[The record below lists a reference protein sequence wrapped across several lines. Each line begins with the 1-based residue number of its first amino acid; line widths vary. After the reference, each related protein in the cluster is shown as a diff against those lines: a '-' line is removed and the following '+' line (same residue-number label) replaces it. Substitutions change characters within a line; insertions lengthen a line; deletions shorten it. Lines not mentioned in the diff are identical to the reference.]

1 MPRSNQSRISSK
13 KQNKNIGEPDSF
25 HDDNTDVSE
34 NPLQF
39 IVPTEVVD
47 LPSKGR
53 FYPPSHPLYNVESIE
68 IRHMT
73 AKEEDLLTSTT
84 LLRKGTAL
92 DKVVQNVIVD
102 KRVLVDD
109 LLLGDKNS
117 IIIHSRIF
125 GYGNE
130 FTTSLTCPKCSA
142 PFTNVF
148 DLEEVKAKDYERE
161 LIKYDIEL
169 TESNTF
175 TMVLPRSQAIVEF
188 RLLTTRDEKK
198 LLGKGKNIGSIQ
210 LLEAIVVSL
219 NNQTDDFYIK
229 RAIAH
234 LPIMDATVLKR
245 VYSKIIP
252 DLDMTQE
259 VECPECGNNSEM
271 GVPLDANFFWPDF

>member
-1 MPRSNQSRISSK
+1 MPRSNQSRINSK
-13 KQNKNIGEPDSF
+13 KQNKKTEPQEEAYNGAPQID
-25 HDDNTDVSE
+25 E

-39 IVPTEVVD
+39 IVPTEVID
-47 LPSKGR
+47 LPSRGK
-53 FYPPSHPLYNVESIE
+53 FYPPGHPLHNVDSIE

-73 AKEEDLLTSTT
+73 AKEEDILTSTS

-92 DKVVQNVIVD
+92 DKVVQSVIVD
-102 KRVLVDD
+102 KRVAVDD

-117 IIIHSRIF
+117 IIVHSRMF

-130 FTTSLTCPKCSA
+130 YSTNLTCPKCTA
-142 PFTNVF
+142 PFTHSF
-148 DLEEVKAKDYERE
+148 DLESVGVKDYESE
-161 LIKYDIEL
+161 LVKYDIEL
-169 TESNTF
+169 TENNTF
-175 TMVLPRSQAIVEF
+175 VMELPRSKTVVEF
-188 RLLTTRDEKK
+188 RLLTTRDEKR
-198 LLGKGKNIGSIQ
+198 LLSKAKSISSIQ

-219 NNQTDDFYIK
+219 NGQTDGFYVK

-259 VECPECGNNSEM
+259 VECPECGNSSEM
-271 GVPLDANFFWPDF
+271 GVPLDANFFWPEF